1 VKFDSNLPP
10 LSIVVP
16 CFNEA
21 RNIEGAINEIQECLD
36 RTSLEGEIIVVND
49 GSTDDTLAVVKK
61 IKLVDRRVLILNKEK
76 NEGMGRGFWDG
87 VIIAR
92 NPFVVLVPGDGE
104 NDVSEILSFYF
115 LAQHVDIV
123 VPYIHNADVRHFGR
137 RVVSSLYRFI
147 INLSFGTSLNY
158 TNGTVIYNRDAL
170 STVKLSSSGFFYQT
184 ELLVKLIRKG
194 FLYAE
199 VPHSLSERKG
209 GRSTALTFRSLCS
222 LIRSFLVLLF
232 EIHIRRVEGARR
244 KFDKFPTGTV
254 THRKLNT

>member
-1 VKFDSNLPP
+1 MKYDSNLPP

-21 RNIEGAINEIQECLD
+21 RNVESAINEIQECLD
-36 RTSLEGEIIVVND
+36 RTGLEGEIIVVND
-49 GSTDDTLAVVKK
+49 GSTDNTLAVIKK
-61 IKLVDRRVLILNKEK
+61 IETVDRRVLVLNKET
-76 NEGMGRGFWDG
+76 NEGMGKGFWDG
-87 VIIAR
+87 VKVAR

-115 LAQHVDIV
+115 LVQHVDIV
-123 VPYIHNADVRHFGR
+123 VPYIHNADVRHIGR
-137 RVVSSLYRFI
+137 RVVSSLYRLI

-170 STVKLSSSGFFYQT
+170 STVKLNSSGFFYQT

-199 VPHSLSERKG
+199 VPHSLSGRKG

-222 LIRSFLVLLF
+222 LVRSFFVLF
-232 EIHIRRVEGARR
+232 FRIHIRRVEGASRQ
-244 KFDKFPTGTV
+244 FDKLPIGTV
-254 THRKLNT
+254 THRKLNS